1 MARRWHARVTP
12 GRVRGFAETS
22 RLGVECEG
30 AVKPKD
36 DPPIAL
42 APASSGNARVKPP
55 EPEAQA
61 PEPPAV
67 SRQSVDF
74 FVRAVTIASVVATV
88 LGVLVLPGLL
98 GNVGERF
105 VVWGEHGTAVASY
118 VAFVGVL
125 LLTSS
130 GAYDLIQR
138 VDLGVSRFVLLGLS
152 VVVVGLVAPAVSTR
166 LMAIPQVLL
175 ALAAGAFA
183 IVAALRALR
192 APHTRAPGGILG
204 LLGLAALLRALSW
217 AIAAVTL
224 NSPLGFSFARILATA
239 AVVVVGLAQLV
250 AVAYFSTRGKVQ
262 GRLLGNLALVL
273 GFVATFVAA
282 RKPEFAGPLG
292 PILAGAIAHAQPSP
306 DPFGLGAVARYLF
319 PTGVFLALV
328 AIVQRR
334 QVTAI
339 TCGVT
344 LALASQGRLDVP
356 LPALFVVVSGLLLA
370 RSSHDDRA
378 MWTDLITTRTQK
390 QKDEDAKRNVVRPR
404 PMAAPT
410 PEVSRA
416 PEAPAVATSTP
427 PGAEPGEASEKRGS
441 PESDE
446 GNEKT

>member
-1 MARRWHARVTP
+1 
-12 GRVRGFAETS
+12 
-22 RLGVECEG
+22 
-30 AVKPKD
+30 VKPKD
-36 DPPIAL
+36 DSPIAL
-42 APASSGNARVKPP
+42 APASSGNSRVKPP
-55 EPEAQA
+55 APETPAPQA
-61 PEPPAV
+61 PAL
-67 SRQSVDF
+67 SRQWVDF
-74 FVRAVTIASVVATV
+74 FVRAVTITSVLATV

-98 GNVGERF
+98 GNVGERA
-105 VVWGEHGTAVASY
+105 VVWGERGTAVASY

-138 VDLGVSRFVLLGLS
+138 VDLGGSRFVLLGLS
-152 VVVVGLVAPAVSTR
+152 VVVVGLVAPAVSTH

-175 ALAAGAFA
+175 ALAAGGFA

-204 LLGLAALLRALSW
+204 LLGVAGLLRALSW

-224 NSPLGFSFARILATA
+224 DSPLGFSFARILATA

-273 GFVATFVAA
+273 GFVATFFAA
-282 RKPEFAGPLG
+282 RKPEFAGPIG

-306 DPFGLGAVARYLF
+306 DPVALGAVARYLF
-319 PTGVFLALV
+319 PTGVFLAIV
-328 AIVQRR
+328 AVVQRR

-344 LALASQGRLDVP
+344 FALASQGRLDVP
-356 LPALFVVVSGLLLA
+356 LPALFVLVSGLLLA

-378 MWTDLITTRTQK
+378 MWADLITTRTQK
-390 QKDEDAKRNVVRPR
+390 QKDEDAKKNVNVRPR
-404 PMAAPT
+404 PIAPT
-410 PEVSRA
+410 PKPVDA
-416 PEAPAVATSTP
+416 PSAAALPKDGPAKE
-427 PGAEPGEASEKRGS
+427 EPTGS
-441 PESDE
+441 PTSNGE
-446 GNEKT
+446 GPKDG